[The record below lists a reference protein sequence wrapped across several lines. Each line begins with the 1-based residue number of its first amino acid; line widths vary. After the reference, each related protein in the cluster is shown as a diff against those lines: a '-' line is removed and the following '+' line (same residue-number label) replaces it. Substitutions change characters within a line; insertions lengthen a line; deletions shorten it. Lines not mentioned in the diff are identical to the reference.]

1 MYFIGFLVYIPSRLT
16 YTFIIVPCLCTFLT
30 EATLKPPGEP
40 LEEEE
45 VTASSGEAVSSCLVL
60 LGEDNEVCL

>member
-1 MYFIGFLVYIPSRLT
+1 MLDLLWFPVYIPSRL
-16 YTFIIVPCLCTFLT
+16 YLFSCLCTFLT